1 MLRKEHR
8 LRSSASPPQC
18 HQMSQQSMAF
28 EKALMDPASDV
39 SRFLLRGMT
48 EDTMQSMGTMG
59 AGWYAIC
66 LEPMAY
72 AIFGECLIVVKGLL
86 FEKQG
91 RLKSTLQGALFTA
104 ATWVFECMMFVAL
117 ACNIFL
123 ALWASG
129 FWMFSLIMN
138 SRNSDYCYNCGTV
151 LTYLQSLLMIMI
163 QLVQFGLFIAAFFNM
178 RPYWVETYVAWAVI
192 FTIYFSGNSYFGQH
206 FCTLAPLEFFHF
218 PLLVQLTT
226 SPQDVLVPRRRE
238 KLRKLAFSR
247 ARFLEHRA
255 LSESAQR
262 MNTNE
267 SEISMV
273 TIKELLQ
280 NAKMNMG
287 LHDYDTSSIENRLE
301 ADLFLKV
308 AHLHG
313 RSVECL
319 SNYMPLRLA
328 EEVHHILGTKCE
340 S

>member
-1 MLRKEHR
+1 V
-8 LRSSASPPQC
+8 
-18 HQMSQQSMAF
+18 F
-28 EKALMDPASDV
+28 E
-39 SRFLLRGMT
+39 
-48 EDTMQSMGTMG
+48 
-59 AGWYAIC
+59 
-66 LEPMAY
+66 AY
-72 AIFGECLIVVKGLL
+72 AIF
-86 FEKQG
+86 
-91 RLKSTLQGALFTA
+91 GALFTA
-104 ATWVFECMMFVAL
+104 ATWTLYESGYPGDENEYIVLYRVFECMMFVAL

-262 MNTNE
+262 MDTNE

-273 TIKELLQ
+273 SIKELLQ